1 MSEQLNKQV
10 IIFDGVCNLC
20 DTFVHYVIKRD
31 VDAVF
36 RFAPLQTDVAKNLLA
51 DHYGKPFGA
60 DTVVLIK
67 DGVAY
72 DQSDA
77 VLEILRALPRQ
88 RFFRVALG
96 MLPKPVRDYLYR
108 VIAKNRYRIFGKK
121 DQCMIPT
128 ATILDRFL

>member
-31 VDAVF
+31 VDAAF
-36 RFAPLQTDVAKNLLA
+36 RFAPLQTDVAKKLLA

-67 DGVAY
+67 DGVSY
-72 DQSDA
+72 EQSDA

-88 RFFRVALG
+88 RFFRVVLKV
-96 MLPKPVRDYLYR
+96 LPKPVRDFLYK
-108 VIAKNRYRIFGKK
+108 VVAKNRYRLFGKK
-121 DQCMIPT
+121 DQCMVP
-128 ATILDRFL
+128 ATDVLDRFL